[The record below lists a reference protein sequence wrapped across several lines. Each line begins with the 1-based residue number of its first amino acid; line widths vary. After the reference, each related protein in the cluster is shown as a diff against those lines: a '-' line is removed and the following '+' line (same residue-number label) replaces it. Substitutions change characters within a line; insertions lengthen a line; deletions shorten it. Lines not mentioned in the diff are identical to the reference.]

1 MQTYIIFIKV
11 CLTINVFNL
20 IILNFYL
27 LKFYVSIFLN
37 VNFILIFTYFII
49 GFFITN
55 ILKVYRY
62 SGSSHLE
69 SKPQFLYT
77 VNFKLKNQLKA
88 WYKSITYYRKTDKVQ
103 IPFICHFLLY
113 YARFLTISYIHT
125 LMLHIFI
132 HLLFFFIKILA
143 YIFYTIILIYHYYIL
158 FVNKDPK
165 DLYSLNE
172 YSVITQYTKFNIY
185 YLKPLFDEYGNFN

>member
-11 CLTINVFNL
+11 CLVINIINL

-37 VNFILIFTYFII
+37 VNFILIFTYFIT

-69 SKPQFLYT
+69 SKPHFLYT
-77 VNFKLKNQLKA
+77 INFKWKNQLKA
-88 WYKSITYYRKTDKVQ
+88 WYKNITHYRKTDAVQ
-103 IPFICHFLLY
+103 IPFISHFLLY
-113 YARFLTISYIHT
+113 YTKF
-125 LMLHIFI
+125 HIFQVYD
-132 HLLFFFIKILA
+132 LLKIVVCFILFSSSSSDFIKL
-143 YIFYTIILIYHYYIL
+143 FIYRWSIPSEIWI
-158 FVNKDPK
+158 K
-165 DLYSLNE
+165 
-172 YSVITQYTKFNIY
+172 
-185 YLKPLFDEYGNFN
+185 NFQKNTRLSE